1 MQLPTEQQLTEMTI
15 AHWREHC
22 PQMYAGLVE
31 SKQLHQSARNAAQ
44 WTLDAANKLIR
55 GGMSVLEAWA
65 MTRHEFC
72 LILAEDELEM
82 EYGEEEPE
90 PETEEYGW
98 IPLARSQPSPV
109 AAAPATTT

>member
-1 MQLPTEQQLTEMTI
+1 MQLPTEQQLTQMTI

-22 PQMYAGLVE
+22 PQMYAGLVADKKLQQAAQE
-31 SKQLHQSARNAAQ
+31 AAQ
-44 WTLDAANKLIR
+44 WTLEAANELIR

-65 MTRHEFC
+65 MTRHEYC
-72 LILAEDELEM
+72 LILAEDEQEM
-82 EYGEEEPE
+82 EYGEENPE

-98 IPLARSQPSPV
+98 IPLARNPQSPA